1 MKSNLTQLLLG
12 VACGLVL
19 PAAFVSVYLWRF
31 YPGGEALADAVA
43 GLWGSALFG
52 KLMLL
57 GLMPDLVLT
66 FVLYKLDRFRF
77 GAGVMLGMLPFLVLG
92 VI

>member
-12 VACGLVL
+12 VVCGLVL
-19 PAAFVSVYLWRF
+19 PAAFVEAYLWRF

-66 FVLYKLDRFRF
+66 VVLYKLDRFRF

>member
-1 MKSNLTQLLLG
+1 MNSNLAQLLLG
-12 VACGLVL
+12 VTCGLAL
-19 PAAFVSVYLWRF
+19 PVVFVAVYLWRF
-31 YPGGEALADAVA
+31 YPGGEGLAAAVA
-43 GLWGSALFG
+43 GLWGSALFS

-57 GLMPDLVLT
+57 GLLPDLVLT

-77 GAGVMLGMLPFLVLG
+77 GAGVLLGMLPFLLLG